1 MICQICR
8 EAFDGV
14 WDPQKTQRT
23 QEIDSSD
30 IDPADAMA
38 FMFDAEPGVSPETFL
53 SRLQNYR
60 KPQAKLGSNSGN
72 SGNDND
78 GQNPTDRP
86 EIFKYM
92 FGHHRNVE
100 SLQKSAQ
107 EECPI
112 CAVMVAVMASEAT
125 VTPRKRDFFSY
136 FFVRQDIISVLLD
149 NGRLGM
155 REFKFCSLEGNQ
167 SPVASPHL

>member
-8 EAFDGV
+8 EAFDGI
-14 WDPQKTQRT
+14 WDPQRTPRT

-60 KPQAKLGSNSGN
+60 KPQAKLEMHS
-72 SGNDND
+72 D
-78 GQNPTDRP
+78 GQTPTDRP
-86 EIFKYM
+86 EIFKYV

-100 SLQKSAQ
+100 SLQKSAE

-112 CAVMVAVMASEAT
+112 CAVMFALMASEAT
-125 VTPRKRDFFSY
+125 AVTPRKRDFFSY
-136 FFVRQDIISVLLD
+136 FFIRQDTISVLLD

-155 REFKFCSLEGNQ
+155 REFKFCGLKGKHRISLP
-167 SPVASPHL
+167 SISS